1 MLLCIIAHDQHA
13 NALLISVMNGGG
25 GGGGGVCVH
34 NKQVW
39 RHDEVGEAVQY
50 RLLQSDSN
58 LWELKRR
65 NGWIVAGKVSVG
77 CRLYVFF
84 PSCNLFIWVI
94 GLAAVG
100 GVFLFSFLRSFLIQ
114 LQWCCFRWACSF

>member
-1 MLLCIIAHDQHA
+1 MVVVVVVVC
-13 NALLISVMNGGG
+13 
-25 GGGGGVCVH
+25 VCVH

-84 PSCNLFIWVI
+84 PSCNLFNWAI
-94 GLAAVG
+94 GLAAVE
-100 GVFLFSFLRSFLIQ
+100 GVFLFSFSSLLPHTITMVLFPLG
-114 LQWCCFRWACSF
+114 CSF